1 MLTAQVV
8 YPPLT
13 CVVGLRVAFFV
24 VQAEA
29 DSMDLGDFV
38 EAEQVQASLQVGA
51 SARQVI
57 MEGVLQLQ
65 VPFDTSIACTF
76 ACAGN
81 IMGSQY
87 CSRQDHF
94 MCSISTR
101 CSCASCH
108 ADDSCTAKVCSPRQK
123 SRICGHIGSTRGAS

>member
-1 MLTAQVV
+1 M
-8 YPPLT
+8 
-13 CVVGLRVAFFV
+13 

-29 DSMDLGDFV
+29 DSMDLGDVV

-57 MEGVLQLQ
+57 VEGVLQLQ
-65 VPFDTSIACTF
+65 VPFGTSITCAL

-81 IMGSQY
+81 VMGSR
-87 CSRQDHF
+87 CCRRQGIKL

-101 CSCASCH
+101 CSCASCQV
-108 ADDSCTAKVCSPRQK
+108 DDSCTARVCSPRQK
-123 SRICGHIGSTRGAS
+123 SRICGKIGCISPCALPVLFI